1 MNIHCYCINLL
12 SLTFSLYDSL
22 FLILPFCW
30 EQTFFA
36 FFHDEINHDV
46 TTRQVD
52 DMVMTLV
59 VGKDD
64 VFMDKLLNHDL
75 SCDDV
80 NSVFSGEYV
89 SANEFVY

>member
-1 MNIHCYCINLL
+1 
-12 SLTFSLYDSL
+12 
-22 FLILPFCW
+22 
-30 EQTFFA
+30 
-36 FFHDEINHDV
+36 
-46 TTRQVD
+46 
-52 DMVMTLV
+52 MVMTLV